1 MLHFSNT
8 EQLTYT
14 SILLTFTT
22 IDSRFLTLLE
32 ITSERKETGARAAV
46 FLLLKNDRSRRD
58 MEMKGK

>member
-1 MLHFSNT
+1 MSLAH
-8 EQLTYT
+8 L
-14 SILLTFTT
+14 ILLNFTT

-32 ITSERKETGARAAV
+32 ITSEHKETGARGVA